1 MSLRTFQ
8 RRLESEGTRFRVLLD
23 QTRTQ
28 LAESLL
34 ADATNTLAEVGF
46 YCGFSE
52 QASFSRAFK
61 RWTGKTP
68 SAYRAILLD
77 DAV

>member
-1 MSLRTFQ
+1 MNKKI
-8 RRLESEGTRFRVLLD
+8 RVFKL
-23 QTRTQ
+23 QP
-28 LAESLL
+28 
-34 ADATNTLAEVGF
+34 LAEVGF

-61 RWTGKTP
+61 RWTGKTA

>member
-1 MSLRTFQ
+1 
-8 RRLESEGTRFRVLLD
+8 
-23 QTRTQ
+23 
-28 LAESLL
+28 L

-61 RWTGKTP
+61 RWTGKTA